1 MQCSKLRVTLAGLFI
16 QYTCS
21 SPHKLKYVMSQSHV
35 SSYGDKHGQN
45 HLMKFIS
52 NVKKRVLNEVA
63 SECDFW
69 VVFLFTFININ
80 F

>member
-1 MQCSKLRVTLAGLFI
+1 
-16 QYTCS
+16 
-21 SPHKLKYVMSQSHV
+21 MSQSHV

-69 VVFLFTFININ
+69 VVFLFTFLNIN